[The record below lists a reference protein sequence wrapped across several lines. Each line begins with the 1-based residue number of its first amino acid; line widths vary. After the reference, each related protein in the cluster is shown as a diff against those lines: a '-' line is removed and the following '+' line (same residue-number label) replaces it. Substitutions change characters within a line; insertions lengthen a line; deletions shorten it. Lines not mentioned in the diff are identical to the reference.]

1 MPAVIGAARA
11 FDSGGG
17 IRLAAE
23 RWVPA
28 GAMRAQVVFVHGL
41 GEHRRARPYVPFYE
55 RLAAH
60 GYAVF
65 AFDLRGHGES
75 EGPRLYARDFAILEQ
90 DVARAV
96 EVAADD
102 AEGRPVFVIGG
113 SLGGLLAIASALAPH
128 ESLAGVVAGSPAL
141 DASGA
146 SPVMRKLLPLLA
158 RIAPRVRFDPGLDV
172 LAIARDAAALAA
184 YLDDPLMQVGRIT
197 PSLAAATLA
206 GIDRVMHRA
215 DDVAAPLLLLHGL
228 DDRVV
233 PPDGTI
239 ALHAL
244 AGSRDKTLRT
254 YPGAWHHLFLDDVR
268 DEVARDIL
276 AWLSART

>member
-1 MPAVIGAARA
+1 MAATRA
-11 FDSGGG
+11 FHSGGG
-17 IRLAAE
+17 VRLAAE

-28 GAMRAQVVFVHGL
+28 GELRAEVVFVHGL

-60 GYAVF
+60 GYGVF

-75 EGPRLYARDFAILEQ
+75 EGPRLHARDFATLER

-102 AEGRPVFVIGG
+102 ARGRPVFVIGG
-113 SLGGLLAIASALAPH
+113 SLGGLLAIASALEPH

-146 SPVMRKLLPLLA
+146 SPLMRKLLPLLA
-158 RIAPRVRFDPGLDV
+158 RVAPRVRFDPGLDV
-172 LAIARDAAALAA
+172 LGIARDSAALAA
-184 YLDDPLMQVGRIT
+184 WLDDPLMQIGRIT

-206 GIDRVMHRA
+206 GIDRVMHHA
-215 DDVAAPLLLLHGL
+215 DDLAVPLFLLHGL

-244 AGSRDKTLRT
+244 AGSRDRTLKT
-254 YPGAWHHLFLDDVR
+254 YPGAYHHLFLDDVR
-268 DEVARDIL
+268 DEAIRDIV
-276 AWLSART
+276 AWLSARS

>member
-1 MPAVIGAARA
+1 VPAVIGAARA

-172 LAIARDAAALAA
+172 LAIARDTAALAA